1 MASADGMR
9 HSESVHGRSSK
20 LMLVAGFV
28 VVAIGLVALWQN
40 VTEASAPVDQARVAT
55 VASVQPAPVIATP
68 DAPPPAPAVHE
79 VRPVAAA
86 ARARVTRSEQAPA
99 LAPSVFSFKR
109 ELKRDA
115 NGNLVPIISA
125 QELRAQLA
133 AIDPLM
139 KACVEHGGA
148 HVTGAATLNFTVD
161 AKNNKLFVE
170 TTGVQDE
177 ETLAAYP
184 DLLDC
189 MHRTASS
196 IPLVLDARPI
206 PELGTP
212 IYVRRRVRIEDGA
225 LAENSIVN
233 FSYNP

>member
-1 MASADGMR
+1 
-9 HSESVHGRSSK
+9 
-20 LMLVAGFV
+20 MLAAGFV
-28 VVAIGLVALWQN
+28 VVAIGLVALWRN
-40 VTEASAPVDQARVAT
+40 VTEASAQREQARVTTA
-55 VASVQPAPVIATP
+55 APMPAAPVIA
-68 DAPPPAPAVHE
+68 APEAPTPAPVVQA

-86 ARARVTRSEQAPA
+86 ARARVTRPEQAPA
-99 LAPSVFSFKR
+99 LAPSGFSFKR

-125 QELRAQLA
+125 QELRAQLS

-139 KACVEHGGA
+139 KACAAHAGA
-148 HVTGAATLNFTVD
+148 HVTGTATLNFTVD
-161 AKNNKLFVE
+161 AKNNKLFIE

-212 IYVRRRVRIEDGA
+212 IYVRRHVRIEDGA
-225 LAENSIVN
+225 VVENSIIN

>member
-1 MASADGMR
+1 
-9 HSESVHGRSSK
+9 
-20 LMLVAGFV
+20 MLAAGFV
-28 VVAIGLVALWQN
+28 VVAIGLVALWHN
-40 VTEASAPVDQARVAT
+40 VTEASEPARVAA
-55 VASVQPAPVIATP
+55 VAPVPPAPVIEAIEAP
-68 DAPPPAPAVHE
+68 EASPVAPPVVHE
-79 VRPVAAA
+79 VHPVAAA
-86 ARARVTRSEQAPA
+86 ARARVTRPEQAPA

-125 QELRAQLA
+125 GELRAQLA

-139 KACVEHGGA
+139 KACAEHGGA
-148 HVTGAATLNFTVD
+148 HVTGTATLNFTVD

-196 IPLVLDARPI
+196 IPLVLDKRPI

-212 IYVRRRVRIEDGA
+212 IYVRRHVRIEDGA